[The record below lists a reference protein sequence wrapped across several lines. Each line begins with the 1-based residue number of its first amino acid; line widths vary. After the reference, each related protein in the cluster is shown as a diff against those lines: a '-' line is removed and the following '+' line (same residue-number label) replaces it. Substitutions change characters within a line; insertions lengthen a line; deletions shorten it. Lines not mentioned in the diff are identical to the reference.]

1 MPPLFF
7 TNPWML
13 AGLAALSVPIII
25 HLLLRRKKTRV
36 RFSTIQFFLRQDEQ
50 ASARRKLRHWFL
62 LALRILILAALV
74 LAFARPWL
82 RDEAAA
88 GEGRPQR
95 QMVLVLDRSLSM
107 QANVP
112 GGTKWDKAKDEA
124 RKRLADLGPNDRA
137 ALVTCGFQAETL
149 SAWAPPAA
157 VNQRVAE
164 LEPAS
169 GAASLSDALQQV
181 QHLLS
186 FRDPSA
192 EATLCIISDF
202 QRNACQNLG
211 SHPLPREIKIE
222 AVSVGDLLTPNL
234 AVTGLQGETRD
245 GSGPHA
251 ILSSYSDEACPKLE
265 LELRIDGT
273 NLSSASLELEAGASV
288 ITNLVIPP
296 LQPGW
301 HDIAV
306 RIAGR
311 DSLKGDDARFA
322 TLFVPEPA
330 RVAMVESRR
339 SSRVFEEESFFVA
352 TALDPS
358 QGTTNGVPSRFTVE
372 KVSMESLAARLAGGQ
387 RSSGW
392 DLVVVPG
399 LGPAAPGLSA
409 GLLNYV
415 RTGGGLLLFL
425 GGGANPAQYNNDLQA
440 LMPSPVGTL
449 EQNPDPL
456 APWRIG
462 QCDTNHAAFAP
473 FRAPNSGDLSLAR
486 FWQRFSL
493 PPCDPGLVLASF
505 EDGVPLVLAGA
516 VGSGRVAVVNSSAD
530 TSGNDWPKHKTF
542 VPWLHGIAM
551 HLAGLANA
559 GLWQEQPSLLPGIDQ
574 GIDLGPSAAGKTF
587 HLAAPNGKPKLLIAD
602 AKGRLRDPGMDVP
615 GVYSLKDEAGTEMR
629 RFAVNAPSH
638 ESDLEAIATSDFE
651 SQLVRTA
658 DPENAGLQAG
668 LFGLGNGQK
677 ELWWPLLLAV
687 LALLLVEMFVANRT
701 LA

>member
-1 MPPLFF
+1 MPPLFL

-25 HLLLRRKKTRV
+25 HLLLRRKKRRV
-36 RFSTIQFFLRQDEQ
+36 RFSTLQFFLRQEEQ

-62 LALRILILAALV
+62 LALRMLILAALV
-74 LAFARPWL
+74 LAFARPWV
-82 RDEAAA
+82 RDGSAA

-95 QMVLVLDRSLSM
+95 QWVFVLDRSLSM
-107 QANVP
+107 QASVP
-112 GGTKWDKAKDEA
+112 GGTKWDQAKQEA
-124 RKRLADLGPNDRA
+124 RKRLAELGPNDRA

-149 SAWAPPAA
+149 SAWASPAA
-157 VNQRVAE
+157 VSQRVAE
-164 LEPAS
+164 LEPTS

-192 EATLCIISDF
+192 EATLCVISDF
-202 QRNACQNLG
+202 QRNSCQNLG
-211 SHPLPREIKIE
+211 AHPLPREIKIE
-222 AVSVGDLLTPNL
+222 AVPVGDLLTPNL
-234 AVTGLQGETRD
+234 AITGLQSETRD
-245 GSGPHA
+245 GSDPHA
-251 ILSSYSDEACPKLE
+251 IVSSYSDEACPKLE

-273 NLSSASLELEAGASV
+273 NRSSAALSLEAGASV
-288 ITNLVIPP
+288 ITNLAIPP

-330 RVAMVESRR
+330 RVAMAESRL
-339 SSRVFEEESFFVA
+339 SNRVFEEESFFVA

-358 QGTTNGVPSRFTVE
+358 QGSPNGRLSRFTVE
-372 KVSMESLAARLAGGQ
+372 KVSMETLATRLAAGK

-399 LGPAAPGLSA
+399 LGPAAPGLGA
-409 GLLNYV
+409 ALLDYV
-415 RTGGGLLLFL
+415 RAGGGLLLFL
-425 GGGANPAQYNNDLQA
+425 GGGANPAQYNSDLQA
-440 LMPSPVGTL
+440 LMPSPAGTL
-449 EQNPDPL
+449 EQNSDPL
-456 APWRIG
+456 ALWRIG
-462 QCDTNHAAFAP
+462 QCDTNHPAFAP
-473 FRAPNSGDLSLAR
+473 FRAPDSGDLSLAR
-486 FWQRFSL
+486 FWQRFSF

-505 EDGVPLVLAGA
+505 EDGVPLVLAGT
-516 VGSGRVAVVNSSAD
+516 VGSGRVAIVNSSAD

-559 GLWQEQPSLLPGIDQ
+559 GRWQEQPSFVPGVDQ
-574 GIDLGPSAAGKTF
+574 AIELGLSAVGKTF
-587 HLAAPNGKPKLLIAD
+587 HMSVANGKPKPLIAD
-602 AKGRLRDPGMDVP
+602 AKGRLRDPALNVP
-615 GVYSLKDEAGTEMR
+615 GVYSLTDEKGTEVR
-629 RFAVNAPSH
+629 RFAVNAPSQ
-638 ESDLEAIATSDFE
+638 ESDLEAITNHDFE
-651 SQLVRTA
+651 SQIVRTA
-658 DPENAGLQAG
+658 DAGQPGLQAG
-668 LFGLGNGQK
+668 LFGLGDGQK
-677 ELWWPLLLAV
+677 ELWRMLLLAA
-687 LALLLVEMFVANRT
+687 LALLIVEMFVANRT